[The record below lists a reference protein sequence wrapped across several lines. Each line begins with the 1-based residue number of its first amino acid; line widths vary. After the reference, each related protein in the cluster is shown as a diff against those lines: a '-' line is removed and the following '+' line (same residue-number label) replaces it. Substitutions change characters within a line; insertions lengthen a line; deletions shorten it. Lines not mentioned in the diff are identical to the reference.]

1 MCVHGGEVLLFQG
14 PEFLD
19 LHANSYSYPLP
30 VLAFTPSMSNLPN
43 SQLSLFNHC
52 CYPPTHTHPH
62 PPHPHTS
69 MCACNLQS
77 PFSYLYMRVS
87 QAGHSLN
94 LLQKF
99 FPGENEF
106 SLSLKLTAQNCSSRH
121 RVEPLRLLPSMLECQ
136 MILELSKF
144 SLGSHAAEISQVWI
158 PVISKLHNL
167 RAAFLVLWLPPPAFC
182 QHH

>member
-52 CYPPTHTHPH
+52 FTPHTHTPTPSPSPH
-62 PPHPHTS
+62 INVCMQSAESIQLPIH
-69 MCACNLQS
+69 ACFL
-77 PFSYLYMRVS
+77 
-87 QAGHSLN
+87 GHSIN
-94 LLQKF
+94 LLQQF

-121 RVEPLRLLPSMLECQ
+121 RVGPLRLLPSMLECQ
-136 MILELSKF
+136 MILELSKS